1 MPRVQNL
8 DCRIPDEELFREFNL
23 EKEMTMELPKIEIK
37 KILYA
42 TDLSENAVHAFA
54 YAVSLADAYGAS
66 MTTLHVLN
74 EFSGQEF
81 VTNMI
86 KADTLAEIKER
97 HYSEARNQLIGKKRD
112 KVVLKEI
119 LKAFYEESITSDE
132 IPETVIDQ
140 VLIKSGVPAEVIL
153 QTAEELQIDLIVMG
167 THGQGILADVLIG
180 STARRVV
187 KQSSIPVLVVRLP

>member
-1 MPRVQNL
+1 
-8 DCRIPDEELFREFNL
+8 
-23 EKEMTMELPKIEIK
+23 MELPSIHIK

-54 YAVSLADAYGAS
+54 YAVSLANAYDAS
-66 MTTLHVLN
+66 MTTLHVLT
-74 EFSGQEF
+74 EFSGHEF

-86 KADTLAEIKER
+86 NSDTLAEIKAR

-112 KVVLKEI
+112 KVAIKEI
-119 LKAFYEESITSDE
+119 IQAFYEESANGDE
-132 IPETVIDQ
+132 IPDTAADQ

-153 QTAEELQIDLIVMG
+153 QTAEELKCDLIVMG
-167 THGQGILADVLIG
+167 TRGQGLLADVLIG

-187 KQSSIPVLVVRLP
+187 KQSSIPVLVIRLP